1 MLTHIHGL
9 RFRFSGCSSALA
21 AVAMPAMVARPG
33 PVRQSGTPVSPRG
46 ARITGRASVPPGR
59 RRDLGACAGLL
70 HENDPDRCVVV
81 LPGMQYSTQAP
92 LLWFAREVAA
102 ARGWSA
108 LEVLDALPD
117 GAEPFGWARDRA
129 RRALDRV
136 AEDAGEVVVVGKSL
150 ASGAAGIV
158 ADRGLPAVW
167 LTPLLNERRLADH
180 LSRAPRP
187 ALLVGGSA
195 DEAWAPDALAD
206 SGLLQVVQLDGLDH
220 SLQRPGDPR
229 ASLDALRAVAERI
242 DRFLGELA

>member
-1 MLTHIHGL
+1 
-9 RFRFSGCSSALA
+9 
-21 AVAMPAMVARPG
+21 VP
-33 PVRQSGTPVSPRG
+33 PVRRV
-46 ARITGRASVPPGR
+46 
-59 RRDLGACAGLL
+59 DLGPCAGLL
-70 HENDPDRCVVV
+70 HENDPERCVVV

-129 RRALDRV
+129 RRAFDRA

-150 ASGAAGIV
+150 ASAAAGIV

-167 LTPLLNERRLADH
+167 LTPLLNERRVADD

-187 ALLVGGSA
+187 ALVVGGSA

-206 SGLLQVVQLDGLDH
+206 SGLLRIVQLDGLDH

-229 ASLDALRAVAERI
+229 ASLDALRAVAERV
-242 DRFLGELA
+242 DRFLDELE